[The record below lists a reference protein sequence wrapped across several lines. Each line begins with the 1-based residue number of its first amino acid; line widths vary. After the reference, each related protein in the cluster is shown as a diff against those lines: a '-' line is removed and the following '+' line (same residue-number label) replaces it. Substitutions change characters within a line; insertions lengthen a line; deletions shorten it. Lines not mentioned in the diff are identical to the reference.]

1 MINYSTT
8 PLGSSNW
15 NAQTARHLLN
25 RAGFGGTPVQVEAL
39 RAMGLDGAVDYLLTF
54 GARATPAESLAGEP
68 FDPSI
73 RRPLTDEERATFQQA
88 RQSNSDAAREQL
100 QKLRNQQD
108 ALDRA
113 QMQEIQKWW
122 LRRLIETGRPLEE
135 KMTLFWHGHFAT
147 GYRTIE
153 DSYHMLAQNELFR
166 THAVGNFAD
175 LVLRILRDPAML
187 KYLDNDES
195 RKGRPNENL
204 ARELMELFVLGEGN
218 GYTESDIKEGARALT
233 GFTFEDDTFRFA
245 ANNHDGDRKTI
256 LGQTGNWDGD
266 DFARII
272 LSRRETSEF
281 LCGKLYRFL
290 VNDAPGMPDS
300 KSKPFVAALAAELR
314 KQQYEL
320 KPVLRMLFRSQH
332 FYDAANRGAVIKSP
346 TQLIVGTIRQLGTPA
361 RELSSLNAAGDL
373 MGQSLFMP
381 PNVKGWDGGQSWIN
395 TSTYFV
401 RQNLAVYLI
410 TGLRPDAF
418 DWDADLATW
427 DTSALEQALGRATGG
442 DASKE
447 PDALLDLVLALDA
460 SAERRAQ
467 FRAFTTGL
475 GGPLTGSRLVAALC
489 LVTALPE
496 YQLC

>member
-1 MINYSTT
+1 MTNYSTA
-8 PLGSSNW
+8 PLAKSNW
-15 NAQTARHLLN
+15 NADAARHLLT
-25 RAGFGGTPVQVEAL
+25 RAGFGGTPAQIDAL
-39 RAMGLDGAVDYLLTF
+39 TAMGMDRAVDYLLNF
-54 GARATPAESLAGEP
+54 DATPAAAINESD
-68 FDPSI
+68 FDKDV
-73 RRPLTDEERATFQQA
+73 RKPLTTEARSLVQQA
-88 RQSNSDAAREQL
+88 RQAGNEAALAQY
-100 QKLRNQQD
+100 QALRNEQD
-108 ALDRA
+108 GIDRK

-153 DSYHMLAQNELFR
+153 DSYHMFQQNQLFR
-166 THAVGNFAD
+166 SHAVGNFAD
-175 LVLRILRDPAML
+175 LVLRILRNPAML

-204 ARELMELFVLGEGN
+204 ARELMELFVLGEGH
-218 GYTESDIKEGARALT
+218 GYTEDDIKEGARALT
-233 GFTFEDDTFRFA
+233 GFTFVDDEFQFA
-245 ANNHDGDRKTI
+245 PNNHDGESKTI

-281 LCGKLYRFL
+281 LCGKLYRFF
-290 VNDAPGMPDS
+290 VNDSPGMPDAKC
-300 KSKPFVAALAAELR
+300 KSFASALAAELR

-320 KPVLRMLFRSQH
+320 KPVLRLVFRSQH
-332 FYDAANRGAVIKSP
+332 FYDAANRGSTIKSP
-346 TQLIVGTIRQLGTPA
+346 TQLIVQTIRELGTPP
-361 RELSSLNAAGDL
+361 RELATLNAAGDL

-418 DWDADLATW
+418 DWDADLAKW
-427 DTSALEQALGRATGG
+427 DTTPLERAIAARTNG
-442 DASKE
+442 DVSKE
-447 PDALLDLVLALDA
+447 SDALLDLVLALDA
-460 SAERRAQ
+460 TEVRRTQ
-467 FRAFTTGL
+467 FRNSVKTL
-475 GGPLTGSRLVAALC
+475 GGPLTQARLVAALC
-489 LVTALPE
+489 LVTAMPE

>member
-1 MINYSTT
+1 MSNYSTT
-8 PLGSSNW
+8 PLGRANW
-15 NAQTARHLLN
+15 NSQTARHLLN
-25 RAGFGGTPVQVEAL
+25 RAGFGGTPVQIEAM
-39 RAMGLDGAVDYLLTF
+39 RAMGLDGAVDYLLDSSPSQ
-54 GARATPAESLAGEP
+54 GEESISESA
-68 FDPSI
+68 FDSTI
-73 RRPLTDEERATFQQA
+73 RRPLTSEERSMVQSA
-88 RQSNSDAAREQL
+88 RQSNSDAAREQF
-100 QKLRNQQD
+100 QKLKNQQD
-108 ALDRA
+108 GLDRA

-122 LRRLIETGRPLEE
+122 LRRMIQTGRPLEE
-135 KMTLFWHGHFAT
+135 KLTLFWHGHFAT

-153 DSYHMLAQNELFR
+153 DSYHMFQQNQLFR
-166 THAVGNFAD
+166 TYASGNFAD
-175 LVLRILRDPAML
+175 LVLRILRNPAML

-195 RKGRPNENL
+195 RRGRPNENL
-204 ARELMELFVLGEGN
+204 ARELMELFVLGEGH
-218 GYTESDIKEGARALT
+218 GYTENDIKEGARALT

-245 ANNHDGDRKTI
+245 QANHDGESKTI

-281 LCGKLYRFL
+281 LCGKLYRFF

-300 KSKPFVAALAAELR
+300 KSKAYSNALAAELR

-332 FYDAANRGAVIKSP
+332 FYDAANRGATIKSP
-346 TQLIVGTIRQLGTPA
+346 TQLIVQTIRELGTPP
-361 RELSSLNAAGDL
+361 RELSSLNAACDL

-418 DWDADLATW
+418 DWDSDLAKW
-427 DTSALEQALGRATGG
+427 DTTALEAAIAQGTGG

-447 PDALLDLVLALDA
+447 SDALLNLVLCADA
-460 SAERRAQ
+460 SDARRGQ
-467 FRAFTTGL
+467 FRAYVTGL
-475 GGPLTGSRLVAALC
+475 KGPLVGARLVAALC
-489 LVTALPE
+489 LVTAMPE